1 MTHRSELPPT
11 SAAPLEATASLLT
24 AARRVLVTGFI
35 DTPLEAVAAAFDVAE
50 LLGAAVDA
58 GHPESARPAGPTIA
72 RAGEVTAAW
81 EEMRDRADL
90 VVLWFCNPDSLHAG
104 FISRFVAAPLPS
116 QRNRRTLAVGPASV
130 LAASTGYAHLPLDR
144 AAAVDAARVVQHML
158 LGGKPLAL
166 AGPLAVACTAL
177 HAAVEAAACVAFVT
191 DDSADLVG
199 LEPWSIVH
207 LVRTISHG
215 KPAFEIPLAAP
226 GTAAFRSCCTWRY
239 GAAGAIARANRA
251 GGEFQPAE
259 ASACRLIER
268 GEVDCVLVIGRAVT
282 AVERAIAAR
291 GAGLAVV
298 RIDEPTTTTL
308 VRDLESLHAAAAA
321 RLVAAT
327 GGGRP

>member
-1 MTHRSELPPT
+1 MTHRSELPST
-11 SAAPLEATASLLT
+11 SAAPLEATAALLT
-24 AARRVLVTGFI
+24 NARRVLVTGFV
-35 DTPLEAVAAAFDVAE
+35 DVPLEAVAAAFDAAE

-72 RAGEVTAAW
+72 RVGEVTAAW
-81 EEMRDRADL
+81 EELRDRADL
-90 VVLWFCNPDSLHAG
+90 VVLWFCDPDTMHPG
-104 FISRFVAAPLPS
+104 FSQNFVTPPLS
-116 QRNRRTLAVGPASV
+116 TRHDRRTIAVGSAAV
-130 LAASTGYAHLPLDR
+130 LPGATNHTHLRLDR
-144 AAAVDAARVVQHML
+144 AAAVEVARVVQHML
-158 LGGKPLAL
+158 LGGKQLDL

-177 HAAVEAAACVAFVT
+177 HAAVAAAACVAFVT

-207 LVRTISHG
+207 LVRTISHR

-259 ASACRLIER
+259 ASACRLLER
-268 GEVDCVLVIGRAVT
+268 GEVDCVLVVGRAVT

-291 GAGLAVV
+291 GAGLVVV
-298 RIDEPTTTTL
+298 RIDEPTTAL
-308 VRDLESLHAAAAA
+308 VRDLESLHGAVAA

>member
-1 MTHRSELPPT
+1 VTHRSELPST
-11 SAAPLEATASLLT
+11 SAAPLEATAALLT
-24 AARRVLVTGFI
+24 NARRVLMTGFV
-35 DTPLEAVAAAFDVAE
+35 DVPLEAVAAAFDAAE

-104 FISRFVAAPLPS
+104 FISRFVATPLPS

-130 LAASTGYAHLPLDR
+130 LAASTGYAHLSLDR

-177 HAAVEAAACVAFVT
+177 HAAVAAAACVAFVT

-207 LVRTISHG
+207 LVRTISHR

-259 ASACRLIER
+259 ASACRLLER
-268 GEVDCVLVIGRAVT
+268 GEVDCVLVVGRAVT

-291 GAGLAVV
+291 GAGLVVV
-298 RIDEPTTTTL
+298 RIDEPTTTL
-308 VRDLESLHAAAAA
+308 VRDLESLHAAVAA

>member
-1 MTHRSELPPT
+1 MTHRSELPST
-11 SAAPLEATASLLT
+11 SAAPLEATAALLT
-24 AARRVLVTGFI
+24 NARRVLVTGFV
-35 DTPLEAVAAAFDVAE
+35 DVPLEAVAAAFDAAE

-130 LAASTGYAHLPLDR
+130 LAASTGYAHLSLDR

-177 HAAVEAAACVAFVT
+177 HAAVAAAACVAFVT

-207 LVRTISHG
+207 LVRTISHR

-259 ASACRLIER
+259 ASACRLLER
-268 GEVDCVLVIGRAVT
+268 GEVDCVLVVGRAVT

-291 GAGLAVV
+291 GAGLVVV
-298 RIDEPTTTTL
+298 RIDEPTTTL
-308 VRDLESLHAAAAA
+308 VRDLESLHAAVAA